1 MNSIPSFG
9 GAQTTRPAVFGSR
22 SIRSVLL
29 GTSLL
34 LLGLVGMHEPEGE
47 KLSRRMA
54 EMTRYSVTAAQA
66 AQMRCTTARQRAKAI
81 QAYFSGSRDYTNA
94 AREWTRKRETRQILL
109 TFSFTGAIAFL
120 VQGMRSSGIQNLWTA
135 RRHRERLAG

>member
-1 MNSIPSFG
+1 M
-9 GAQTTRPAVFGSR
+9 
-22 SIRSVLL
+22 LL

>member
-1 MNSIPSFG
+1 M
-9 GAQTTRPAVFGSR
+9 
-22 SIRSVLL
+22 
-29 GTSLL
+29 
-34 LLGLVGMHEPEGE
+34 
-47 KLSRRMA
+47 
-54 EMTRYSVTAAQA
+54 
-66 AQMRCTTARQRAKAI
+66 